1 MTAKRGPKRMTLDNP
16 KVQRL
21 IMALKLGD
29 FVEEACAYAPITQDT
44 YYRWIREGKAIQD
57 KVIAGE
63 DLTVEE
69 KQIAEISEALKEAE
83 MAGQHA
89 ALAVIREAAK
99 NGTWQAAAWFLERRN
114 KKWSNRTEITGADGS
129 PIVTVTVDDV
139 DAKLRNL
146 IDAATAE
153 SEKADR
159 GVASDTA

>member
-29 FVEEACAYAPITQDT
+29 FVEEACAYAPIAQDT
-44 YYRWIREGKAIQD
+44 YYRWIKEGQQVEQKIA
-57 KVIAGE
+57 AGE
-63 DLTVEE
+63 TLTIEE
-69 KQIAEISEALKEAE
+69 KQIAEIAEALKEAE

-99 NGTWQAAAWFLERRN
+99 GGTWQAAAWFLERRN
-114 KKWSNRTEITGADGS
+114 KKWSNRTEITGADGA
-129 PIVTVTVDDV
+129 PIATVTVDDV

-146 IDAATAE
+146 IDAATAD
-153 SEKADR
+153 SKKVDG
-159 GVASDTA
+159 GVASETS